1 MYDQINADTLT
12 KPGQFALSDIQLISY
27 VSSAGANEP
36 KKVSVRSST
45 IEINIYEDIFSKGL
59 SGNIVVVDGQN
70 IANHLPLTGFERIE
84 FKLNT
89 PGIGKGF
96 DFTAITG
103 HPMYI
108 YKITGRS
115 ELTPRTQ
122 IYVLHFASKEVITN
136 EQRKVTRSFTGTI
149 DQIVLDVF
157 RNELESKKTIIVEET
172 KGARKYAPTGN
183 RPYEFIDSV
192 SKEAESGRFK
202 NSGMFFY
209 EDSTG
214 FRFRSLENMLA
225 ITDGAARP
233 VVARFEKKPRSVK
246 GGTGMTNVVQEMQT
260 VDGFLI
266 QNQFDTI
273 KNLRNGVYAS
283 RTIAHD
289 LFNKTY
295 TKIDYDYNTEFGNI
309 YHTEHDGDGGKTD
322 NKSIAPL
329 INYNGKQFSD
339 FPNGTLYLQST
350 TTNIHNDY
358 EDAPKGTNMAKRLSQ
373 RLAFAAMQV
382 SLDAR
387 GFTGLSCGDVVAL
400 EIPSYEPV
408 GADNP
413 LDNDPYMSG
422 RYLVKSIRH
431 KIDTAKDMH
440 SMAISCIKDAVRVPY
455 PEESVDTFTGREN
468 ADATNI
474 LQYELDDTLITE
486 ATNES
491 NNGILS

>member
-1 MYDQINADTLT
+1 MYNQINADTLT
-12 KPGQFALSDIQLISY
+12 RAGQFALSDVQLISY
-27 VSSAGANEP
+27 QSSAGANEP

-70 IANHLPLTGFERIE
+70 LTNHLPLTGFERIE

-89 PGIGKGF
+89 PGIVKGF
-96 DFTAITG
+96 DFTAKTG

-108 YKITGRS
+108 YKISGRS

-136 EQRKVTRSFTGTI
+136 EQRKVTRSFSGTI
-149 DQIVLDVF
+149 DDMVLDVF
-157 RNELESKKTIIVEET
+157 RTDLESNKTLILEET
-172 KGARKYAPTGN
+172 KGIRKYVPVGE
-183 RPYEFIDSV
+183 RPFDFIDGLAKS
-192 SKEAESGRFK
+192 AESARYN
-202 NSGMFFY
+202 NSGMYFY

-246 GGTGMTNVVQEMQT
+246 GGTGITNIIQEMQT
-260 VDGFLI
+260 VDGFTI
-266 QNQFDTI
+266 DNQFDTI

-339 FPNGTLYLQST
+339 FPNGTLYLQSS

-382 SLDAR
+382 SVDAR

-400 EIPSYEPV
+400 EIPAYEPV

-440 SMAISCIKDAVRVPY
+440 TMAIKTMKDAVRVAY
-455 PEESVDTFTGREN
+455 PEESIDTFTGREN
-468 ADATNI
+468 AEATNI
-474 LQYELDDTLITE
+474 LQYDLDDMLITE
-486 ATNES
+486 ASKGDND
-491 NNGILS
+491 GILS